1 MRTNILSKFDGPK
14 MKALRIRLSS
24 AEDVKNFEQIVQK
37 YPFDVNLRS
46 ESYSV
51 DAKSIL
57 GLFSLNLT
65 RPLDVEIRATEC
77 DELIEELAP
86 FTV

>member
-1 MRTNILSKFDGPK
+1 

-24 AEDVKNFEQIVQK
+24 PTDVKVFEHIVQK
-37 YPFDVNLRS
+37 YPFDIILRS

-57 GLFSLNLT
+57 GLFSLNLS
-65 RPLDVEIRATEC
+65 RPLDVEIKSNAC
-77 DELIEELAP
+77 DDLIEELSQFAI
-86 FTV
+86 

>member
-1 MRTNILSKFDGPK
+1 

-24 AEDVKNFEQIVQK
+24 PKDVKIFEQIVQK
-37 YPFDVNLRS
+37 YPFDIILRS

-57 GLFSLNLT
+57 GLFSLNLK
-65 RPLDVEIRATEC
+65 RPLDVEIKASSC
-77 DELIEELAP
+77 DALIEELSQFAI
-86 FTV
+86 

>member
-1 MRTNILSKFDGPK
+1 

-37 YPFDVNLRS
+37 YPFDINLRS
-46 ESYSV
+46 ESYLV

-65 RPLDVEIRATEC
+65 RPLDVEIKSSDC
-77 DELIEELAP
+77 NDLIEDLSP
-86 FTV
+86 FTI